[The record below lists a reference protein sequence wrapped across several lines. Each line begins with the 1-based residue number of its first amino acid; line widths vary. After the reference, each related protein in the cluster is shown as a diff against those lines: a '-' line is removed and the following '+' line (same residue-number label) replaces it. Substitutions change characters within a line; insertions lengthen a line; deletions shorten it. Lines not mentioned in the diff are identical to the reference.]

1 MEILQ
6 IITIQTS
13 PGRFEMKII
22 LITLFLLVS
31 ATISVANAG
40 CWIDGVEHPV
50 GTVKGSMTCHPDGYW
65 R

>member
-1 MEILQ
+1 
-6 IITIQTS
+6 
-13 PGRFEMKII
+13 MKII

-40 CWIDGVEHPV
+40 CWIDGVEYPE
-50 GTVKGSMTCHPDGYW
+50 GTVKGPMTCHPDGYW